1 MANRSDDKKKVRCS
15 FCNKSQEQ
23 VRKLIAGPNVYICD
37 ECIEICS
44 EIIQDEFDN
53 EPSDSEINLLKPKE
67 IKEFLSV
74 AHPTVVGIV
83 SRLEQNGFITF
94 HPDSADKRNKVV
106 VLTEKAVR
114 VDKEMKE
121 IIRRQDEKLFASLS
135 QEQVKEL
142 TFLLQTIYE
151 NLNTEEEDTPC

>member
-1 MANRSDDKKKVRCS
+1 MQQPSDTGVY
-15 FCNKSQEQ
+15 F
-23 VRKLIAGPNVYICD
+23 KLINDKLRTQANADLKAHGLTMTQSRVLR
-37 ECIEICS
+37 
-44 EIIQDEFDN
+44 FL
-53 EPSDSEINLLKPKE
+53 SDIGGEATQKE
-67 IKEFLSV
+67 IEEFLSV

-94 HPDSADKRNKVV
+94 HLDSADKRNKVV
-106 VLTEKAVR
+106 VLTEKAVQ
-114 VDKEMKE
+114 VDREMKE

-135 QEQVKEL
+135 KEQVKEL

>member
-1 MANRSDDKKKVRCS
+1 M
-15 FCNKSQEQ
+15 
-23 VRKLIAGPNVYICD
+23 
-37 ECIEICS
+37 
-44 EIIQDEFDN
+44 
-53 EPSDSEINLLKPKE
+53 
-67 IKEFLSV
+67 
-74 AHPTVVGIV
+74 GIV

-106 VLTEKAVR
+106 VLTEKAVQ

-135 QEQVKEL
+135 EEQVKEL

-151 NLNTEEEDTPC
+151 NLNIEKEDTPC

>member
-1 MANRSDDKKKVRCS
+1 MQQPSDTGVY
-15 FCNKSQEQ
+15 F
-23 VRKLIAGPNVYICD
+23 KLINDKLRTQANADLKAHSLTMTQSRVLR
-37 ECIEICS
+37 
-44 EIIQDEFDN
+44 FL
-53 EPSDSEINLLKPKE
+53 SDIGGEATQKE
-67 IKEFLSV
+67 IEEFLSV

-106 VLTEKAVR
+106 VLTEKAVQ
-114 VDKEMKE
+114 VDREMKE

-135 QEQVKEL
+135 KEQVKEL

>member
-1 MANRSDDKKKVRCS
+1 MQQPSDTGVY
-15 FCNKSQEQ
+15 F
-23 VRKLIAGPNVYICD
+23 KLINDKLRTKADADLRAHGLTMTQSRVLR
-37 ECIEICS
+37 
-44 EIIQDEFDN
+44 FL
-53 EPSDSEINLLKPKE
+53 SDSGGEATQKE
-67 IKEFLSV
+67 IEDFLSV
-74 AHPTVVGIV
+74 SHPTVVGIV

>member
-1 MANRSDDKKKVRCS
+1 MQQLETGVYFRLITDKLHAKADADLKAHGLTMTQSRVLCFLSDHDGEAT
-15 FCNKSQEQ
+15 Q
-23 VRKLIAGPNVYICD
+23 
-37 ECIEICS
+37 
-44 EIIQDEFDN
+44 
-53 EPSDSEINLLKPKE
+53 KE
-67 IKEFLSV
+67 IEEFLSV

>member
-1 MANRSDDKKKVRCS
+1 MQQPSDTGVY
-15 FCNKSQEQ
+15 F
-23 VRKLIAGPNVYICD
+23 KLINDKLRTKADADLRAHGLTMTQSRVLC
-37 ECIEICS
+37 
-44 EIIQDEFDN
+44 FL
-53 EPSDSEINLLKPKE
+53 SDHDGEATQKE
-67 IKEFLSV
+67 IEEFLSV

-94 HPDSADKRNKVV
+94 YPDSADKRNKVV
-106 VLTEKAVR
+106 VLTEKAIQ

-135 QEQVKEL
+135 KEQVKEL

>member
-1 MANRSDDKKKVRCS
+1 MQQPSDTGVY
-15 FCNKSQEQ
+15 F
-23 VRKLIAGPNVYICD
+23 KLINDKLRTQANADLKAHGLTMTQSRVLR
-37 ECIEICS
+37 
-44 EIIQDEFDN
+44 FL
-53 EPSDSEINLLKPKE
+53 SDIGGEATQKE
-67 IKEFLSV
+67 IEEFLSV

-106 VLTEKAVR
+106 VLTEKAVQ
-114 VDKEMKE
+114 VDREMKE

-135 QEQVKEL
+135 KEQVKEL

>member
-1 MANRSDDKKKVRCS
+1 MQQPETGVY
-15 FCNKSQEQ
+15 F
-23 VRKLIAGPNVYICD
+23 KLITDKLHAKANADLKAHGLTMTHSRVLR
-37 ECIEICS
+37 
-44 EIIQDEFDN
+44 FL
-53 EPSDSEINLLKPKE
+53 SDIGGEATQKE
-67 IKEFLSV
+67 IEEFLSV

-94 HPDSADKRNKVV
+94 HPDSVDKRNKVV
-106 VLTEKAVR
+106 VLTEKAVQ
-114 VDKEMKE
+114 VDREMKE

-135 QEQVKEL
+135 KEQVKEL